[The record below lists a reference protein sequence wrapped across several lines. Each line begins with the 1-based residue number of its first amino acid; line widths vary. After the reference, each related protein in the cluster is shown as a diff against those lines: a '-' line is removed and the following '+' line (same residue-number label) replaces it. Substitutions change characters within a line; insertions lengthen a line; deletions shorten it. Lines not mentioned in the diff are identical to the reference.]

1 MSSWVSCQSLWPH
14 SHLSGHQDIKKS
26 FCFLEESV
34 VPWHWCSYSK
44 SYNPYLREKISQFVI
59 WSSWWKI
66 FSQLWEVDV
75 SFFWL
80 VDCQNFVYI
89 PQKFS
94 DLYSYLHSVSPAF
107 WRSLRKSSYLASRS
121 PNTQI
126 SEGSVFNRQ
135 MYQLTNRLYGD
146 GLLLLDIENDISK
159 QRKFGPATDTKQ
171 RQIVFNFLSFNK
183 NSKII

>member
-94 DLYSYLHSVSPAF
+94 ESLFLPA
-107 WRSLRKSSYLASRS
+107 LCISRFLEVIEEIIVLGI
-121 PNTQI
+121 T
-126 SEGSVFNRQ
+126 FTF
-135 MYQLTNRLYGD
+135 YK
-146 GLLLLDIENDISK
+146 DIEEIYRKMITISTY
-159 QRKFGPATDTKQ
+159 QETPQWWTSLPWCRIWRTLTKKVGC
-171 RQIVFNFLSFNK
+171 RRH
-183 NSKII
+183 